1 MFVVKTFVSDS
12 SELSSQETNMFK
24 SRLTP
29 AACRTRLYSS
39 YILVARTTPDTQNIA
54 FVYSLSDVMDSDDLT
69 GGKDIK
75 FQHVI

>member
-1 MFVVKTFVSDS
+1 
-12 SELSSQETNMFK
+12 
-24 SRLTP
+24 
-29 AACRTRLYSS
+29 LYSS

-75 FQHVI
+75 FQHVL